1 MELEARLRAFAAFV
15 RRHSFSAA
23 AAELR
28 ISQPAVS
35 KHVADLERA
44 LGVKLVERSRRDGSL
59 TSAGEFVANHVLR
72 AEALLAQ
79 TAVGV
84 ADFRNSASGSLA
96 IVASWVTGTYLL
108 PEIIAEFQHSHPAV
122 RIRLELGTAAEA
134 VEWLRLHRAELGV
147 IAGVVGGPEIE
158 AEPLLE
164 NEIVIV
170 GRPTLVRSRPS
181 RENLESLTWISRE
194 EGSATRTASDEA
206 LARLGIVPR
215 RRLELPS
222 YEAVVQALK
231 KGYGIAA
238 ISRFVIAEALRSGSL
253 TVVAVRG
260 WLVSSTI
267 SVLRVRD
274 AVLTPSSDQFQSFV
288 RKRFSEISRV
298 ASLERQ
304 GL

>member
-1 MELEARLRAFAAFV
+1 MHLEARLRAFAAFA
-15 RRHSFSAA
+15 RRRSFSAA

-44 LGVKLVERSRRDGSL
+44 LGVKLVERSRRNGAL

-84 ADFRNSASGSLA
+84 AEFRNSASGSLA

-108 PEIIAEFQHSHPAV
+108 PAIIAEFQYSHPAV
-122 RIRLELGTAAEA
+122 RISLELGTAVEA
-134 VEWLRLHRAELGV
+134 VERLRAHRAELGF

-170 GRPTLVRSRPS
+170 GLPSAVPNRPS
-181 RENLESLTWISRE
+181 RERLESLTWISRE
-194 EGSATRTASDEA
+194 EGSATRAASEAA
-206 LARLGIVPR
+206 LARLGILPR
-215 RRLELPS
+215 RRIELPS
-222 YEAVVQALK
+222 YEAVVYALK
-231 KGYGIAA
+231 KGYGVAA
-238 ISRFVIAEALRSGSL
+238 ISRFVVAGELHSGSL
-253 TVVAVRG
+253 SVIAVPG
-260 WLVSSTI
+260 WNVSSTV

-274 AVLTPSSDQFQSFV
+274 ALLTPSADQFQTLARALF
-288 RKRFSEISRV
+288 RKISSEGV
-298 ASLERQ
+298 
-304 GL
+304 G